1 MSTPAT
7 PAATRRRAGWFGAA
21 TLLLLALIWRVP
33 YALSRAFTESDEL
46 WYALPT
52 AERMARGEWLL
63 YISGTNYG
71 APVQEFFTSVLIRL
85 SGVSLAT
92 LRMPVVVISVLA
104 IVVAYLSLRTVV
116 RERVAFVLGV
126 LMACAASPFTHYTAF
141 AHPCYATIFL
151 LGGAMQ
157 LLTFRLARERTAAGW
172 LALAVA
178 MGAGFYIFKLSL
190 LQSAVS
196 LAWLWWLSE
205 NAAQLRERA
214 ATAEGARRLRLAGG
228 VLAAGAALLAPVAY
242 HYLTRRQTFT
252 AAPWK
257 K

>member
-7 PAATRRRAGWFGAA
+7 PAETRRRAGWFGAA

-71 APVQEFFTSVLIRL
+71 APVQEFFTSLLIRL

-126 LMACAASPFTHYTAF
+126 LMACAASAFTHYTAF

-190 LQSAVS
+190 LQSAV
-196 LAWLWWLSE
+196 
-205 NAAQLRERA
+205 
-214 ATAEGARRLRLAGG
+214 
-228 VLAAGAALLAPVAY
+228 
-242 HYLTRRQTFT
+242 
-252 AAPWK
+252 
-257 K
+257 